1 MKKRDLNN
9 LDFLDLSTMITD
21 NEEALQNLKFQKA
34 MQQLEDPL
42 QIKSLKKGT
51 QIVVG
56 TPGRTNDLIR
66 RKKLIGTREKKSWR
80 HYAMI
85 TGKTMAH
92 MTALFLGLEAKTVL
106 LLHTI

>member
-42 QIKSLKKGT
+42 QIKLLKKDIA
-51 QIVVG
+51 Q
-56 TPGRTNDLIR
+56 L
-66 RKKLIGTREKKSWR
+66 
-80 HYAMI
+80 
-85 TGKTMAH
+85 KTIMKE
-92 MTALFLGLEAKTVL
+92 FDLGLRGNKDKK
-106 LLHTI
+106 

>member
-42 QIKSLKKGT
+42 QIKSLKKHIA
-51 QIVVG
+51 Q
-56 TPGRTNDLIR
+56 L
-66 RKKLIGTREKKSWR
+66 
-80 HYAMI
+80 
-85 TGKTMAH
+85 KTIMKE
-92 MTALFLGLEAKTVL
+92 FDLGLRGNKDKK
-106 LLHTI
+106 